1 MATVTLTGTK
11 GRQIQVPTTLFI
23 NNEFTPASTTET
35 LTIENPST
43 GTPLATV
50 SSASPADVDRAVH
63 CATQALPAWKAT
75 PGAIRGALLHKL
87 ADLIERDAEDL
98 ASLEALEGGLL
109 YTDSMN
115 MSMPQSISTLR
126 YYAGWA
132 DKIDGKTLHL
142 PDGGVGYTFREP
154 LGVCAAIVP
163 WNAPL
168 MITIWKLAP
177 ALATGNCLIIKP
189 SELTPLSALKLALL
203 IREAG
208 FPAGTVAILP
218 GDGPKA
224 GNALSSHPDI
234 RKLSFT
240 GSTVAGRA
248 ILHASASSNLKQISL
263 ELGGKGPSIVFSDC
277 DLANALLWTRIGITA
292 NNGQICAAGSRIYVQ
307 RGIYDKFLAEYARLS
322 REEKPVIGDALDE
335 KTTKG
340 PVSSAAQLQK
350 ILGYVEE
357 GKKRGVRVLFG
368 GERIGEKGYFVQNTA
383 FADVGQGEK
392 MMREEIFG
400 PVACIAPFDT
410 EEEAIALA
418 NDSAHGLSS
427 AIFTNDVNRAHRVT
441 AGIES
446 GQVTVN
452 AWSMLAA
459 NAPFGGV
466 KESGFGRDMG
476 EEALE
481 GWTTVKVVKYNI
493 LPPATAKL

>member
-1 MATVTLTGTK
+1 MATVTLTGAK

-23 NNEFTPASTTET
+23 NNEFTPASTNET
-35 LTIENPST
+35 LTVENPST

-50 SSASPADVDRAVH
+50 SSASPADIDRAVH

-75 PGAIRGALLHKL
+75 PGAVRGALLHKL
-87 ADLIERDAEDL
+87 ADLIERDAEDF
-98 ASLEALEGGLL
+98 ASIEALEGGML
-109 YTDSMN
+109 YTDSKG
-115 MSMPQSISTLR
+115 MSMPQAISTLR

-177 ALATGNCLIIKP
+177 ALTTGNCLLIKP

-218 GDGPKA
+218 GDGPQA
-224 GNALSSHPDI
+224 GNALSLHPLI

-240 GSTVAGRA
+240 GSTVTGRA
-248 ILHASASSNLKQISL
+248 ILRASASSNLKRVSL

-307 RGIYDKFLAEYARLS
+307 RGIYNKFLEEYARLS
-322 REEKPVIGDALDE
+322 AEEKPVVGDPLDE
-335 KTTKG
+335 RTTKG

-357 GKKRGVRVLFG
+357 GKKKNGVRVLFG
-368 GERIGEKGYFVQNTA
+368 GERIGEKGHFVQNTA
-383 FADVGQGEK
+383 FADVGQGER
-392 MMREEIFG
+392 MMKEEIFG

-418 NDSAHGLSS
+418 NDTAHGLSA

-452 AWSMLAA
+452 AWAMLAA
-459 NAPFGGV
+459 NMPFGGV

-481 GWTTVKVVKYNI
+481 GWTTVKAVKYNI
-493 LPPATAKL
+493 LPPAAKL